1 MNDLATLTAQP
12 QSLVVDGKEYRIHP
26 LTFSDLGELQ
36 SWIDGQFPDP
46 FDAVSK
52 AIKSGNFN
60 YAQQQFMLDKAI
72 EKAMKPRHLIGTIE
86 ADELLMSV
94 EGYKQILTLS
104 IRKGDPSFT
113 EKDADELF
121 TKMTQ
126 ADLARLNMATN
137 LDMVAND
144 PKDMPLNVVPP
155 KRQNGSTTSRNQ
167 RRAAAKRGTGGSS
180 GTRS

>member
-12 QSLVVDGKEYRIHP
+12 QTLLVDGKEYKVHP
-26 LTFSDLGELQ
+26 LTFADLGELQ
-36 SWIDGQFPDP
+36 SWIDKQFPDP
-46 FDAVSK
+46 FDAVSR

-72 EKAMKPRHLIGTIE
+72 EKAMKPRHLIGTPE
-86 ADELLMSV
+86 ADELLLSV
-94 EGYKQILTLS
+94 EGYKKIMTLS

-113 EKDADELF
+113 EKEADELF

-126 ADLARLNMATN
+126 ADLARLGIATSI
-137 LDMVAND
+137 DMVAND

-155 KRQNGSTTSRNQ
+155 KRPNGSSTSRKQ
-167 RRAAAKRGTGGSS
+167 RRAAAKHGTGGSS
-180 GTRS
+180 GTKS